1 MVLAIWGFADSDGIL
16 LGAVPVN
23 DGDNLLHLILGLV
36 GLGAGAAT
44 PTAARPTRSRRA
56 RKQDAEAKA

>member
-1 MVLAIWGFADSDGIL
+1 MLAIWGFADSDGIL

-23 DGDNLLHLILGLV
+23 DGDNFLHLILGLV

-44 PTAARPTRSRRA
+44 PTVAKPTRSRPA
-56 RKQDAEAKA
+56 RKDEAEAKA